1 MRLASAEL
9 QTAADAAARAGAR
22 SLATLAD
29 TPQTSLDVLH
39 EAYNTAL
46 MNKAIDNPSSGGQR
60 VDSGVALD
68 INQDIQFGT
77 WSPSAHTFT
86 FSPAT
91 SNNPDPRRGANA
103 IKVEA
108 RRLKSRG
115 TPLKLIFAPVL
126 GVMTSDVERDATAY
140 ITGGNGGNF
149 GFIGLQSV
157 ISNGDKA
164 HIFGGTA
171 SDGTINL
178 RNGDVLSTNTV
189 VGDAR
194 PGMPT
199 GSTVP
204 QLLQKNNSQVDGWTA
219 NLDYQLTPLY
229 PPIMVAPGNALAIT
243 PGASTYTFTGGSDAA
258 HQVFYKGN
266 VPDNI
271 IVNGYV
277 RIYFTNPDLN
287 LKQIN
292 VTWQNPAT
300 PNAARLEFYA
310 LGSTPQS
317 VSQNGNQQFWAHIY
331 APQCTVDLGGTADFT
346 GWAIGK
352 TLSFEGN
359 STFTYDGT
367 QNVVTGHPYV
377 IHLVQ

>member
-266 VPDNI
+266 VPERLRPHLFHESRSKSKADQ
-271 IVNGYV
+271 
-277 RIYFTNPDLN
+277 RDLA
-287 LKQIN
+287 K
-292 VTWQNPAT
+292 PC
-300 PNAARLEFYA
+300 NAQRRPLGVLRARLDASVGQPERQSA
-310 LGSTPQS
+310 VLG
-317 VSQNGNQQFWAHIY
+317 AHIRP
-331 APQCTVDLGGTADFT
+331 AVHCRSRRHRRLHRLGHRQDLVLRRQLD
-346 GWAIGK
+346 
-352 TLSFEGN
+352 
-359 STFTYDGT
+359 
-367 QNVVTGHPYV
+367 V
-377 IHLVQ
+377 HL